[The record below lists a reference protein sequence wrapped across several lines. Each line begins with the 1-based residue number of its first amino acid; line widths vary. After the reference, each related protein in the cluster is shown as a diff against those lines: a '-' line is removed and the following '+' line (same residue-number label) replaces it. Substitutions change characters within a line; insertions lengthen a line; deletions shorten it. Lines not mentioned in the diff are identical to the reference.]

1 MPING
6 KNRPINRNTYPMP
19 TNSREILDQIA
30 ELQSALE
37 GFSFDQLTVA
47 EAQAL
52 KTSFNAFRS
61 GLESRIWGPS
71 GAAPARPGSPAGPDR
86 EEFRAREEDLNRIMA
101 TLGHEL
107 RNPLHAIQGLT
118 LILQEEPL
126 SERQTEHLLAIH
138 TASENLL
145 QLVGELL
152 EYSRMHTDH
161 EPVARIAFSPKQL
174 IRQVGYLCDTLIV
187 SPGVSLELSLDP
199 GTPDRLMG
207 DPAKLSQIL
216 MNLLGN
222 AIKFTDEG
230 TIELKVWPEYKPD
243 SCLLH
248 GEVRDTGPGIS
259 PEDLPHIFDAFRRG
273 RDGSGVNPL
282 GMGLGLSIVKKTL
295 DRLGGTIAA
304 ESKPGKGTAFR
315 FQIPFGLDAGTE
327 APVARPRETAQPLSG
342 KTILV
347 IEDNLLNQ
355 KLIETRLKGWGCRVL
370 TSEKALY
377 GISLL
382 SEVPVD
388 LVVMDLRM
396 PGMDGFQAS
405 VRIRNHADPA
415 ISHIPIVAVTA
426 DLTAED
432 SEQVRRAGIDDVVLK
447 PYSADELLD
456 KLLVQLKN
464 PRGASSK
471 TVVQEKDCSGAVSLE
486 GIWGE
491 CLGDFEMLEE
501 MVKLFRSNLLE
512 FLGALKTHLTL
523 LDYEQIASCIHKIKA
538 GLKLVEAASW
548 LEKLEELQAL
558 NRSMSGVGRMRQL
571 YREMLED
578 YPQLDQDLD
587 RALEQIK
594 NDYYH
599 D

>member
-1 MPING
+1 
-6 KNRPINRNTYPMP
+6 MP

-30 ELQSALE
+30 DLQSALE

-47 EAQAL
+47 EAQVL
-52 KTSFNAFRS
+52 KSSFNAFRS

-71 GAAPARPGSPAGPDR
+71 GPSLNRSDNTHAPER
-86 EEFRAREEDLNRIMA
+86 EDSRAPEEDFNRIMA

-107 RNPLHAIQGLT
+107 RTPLHAIQGLT
-118 LILQEEPL
+118 LIVQEEPL
-126 SERQTEHLLAIH
+126 SERQTENLLAIH

-152 EYSRMHTDH
+152 EYSRVHSDH
-161 EPVARIAFSPKQL
+161 DPVARIAFSPKQL

-187 SPGVSLELSLDP
+187 SKSVSLELCIDP
-199 GTPDRLMG
+199 GTPERLMG

-222 AIKFTDEG
+222 AIKFVHEG
-230 TIELKVWPEYKPD
+230 TIELKVWPEYQPHC
-243 SCLLH
+243 CLLH

-259 PEDLPHIFDAFRRG
+259 PEELPHIFDAFRRG
-273 RDGSGVNPL
+273 HGDSGANPH

-295 DRLGGTIAA
+295 DRLGGTISA
-304 ESKPGKGTAFR
+304 ESKPDAGTSFR
-315 FQIPFGLDAGTE
+315 FQIPFGVDTGTE
-327 APVARPRETAQPLSG
+327 SLPARPRETAQPLAG

-355 KLIETRLKGWGCRVL
+355 KLIETRLKGWGGRVF

-377 GISLL
+377 GINLL

-388 LVVMDLRM
+388 LILMDLRM

-405 VRIRNHADPA
+405 VRIRNHSDAA
-415 ISHIPIVAVTA
+415 ISNLPIVAVTA

-432 SEQVRRAGIDDVVLK
+432 NEQVRRAGIDDVVLK

-456 KLLVQLKN
+456 KLLIHLKN
-464 PRGASSK
+464 PRKASSK
-471 TVVQEKDCSGAVSLE
+471 RVANETTRSGSVSLE

-491 CLGDFEMLEE
+491 CLGDLEMLDEL
-501 MVKLFRSNLLE
+501 VKLFRSNLLE

-523 LDYEQIASCIHKIKA
+523 LDYEEIASCAHKIKA
-538 GLKLVEAASW
+538 GLKLVEAGSW

-558 NRSMSGVGRMRQL
+558 NRTRSGVERMRQL
-571 YREMLED
+571 YREMLDE
-578 YPQLDQDLD
+578 YPGLDQDLD

-594 NDYYH
+594 NDFCH